1 MRILKFISVFLGTLI
16 VVAAIIIIPAWHSIK
31 TIFSKSSPLKQGIEW
46 VNKTGTE
53 RGFVNYLKA
62 NPDNGSFY
70 SATLNQPDSTIAYQ
84 DSVMRPMGEL
94 SDFLLLIEYA
104 REVDNG
110 TLSPED
116 TLSLSEIDPYLLPD
130 NNVGDHEEALNFL
143 KETGRIGKNNTIHLK
158 DVPIMITGYND
169 EAASDYLYMRL
180 GESHLKDLLNVLDS
194 TEIELPLPWSG
205 LALAKALPADE
216 SDSLR
221 IARLLEMPKAAFRH
235 LIISKTDSLKS
246 IPYYRMEMKK
256 KMSAENTDIPFQ
268 VMNLSN
274 RLLPK
279 ASTAA
284 LGKLMNEAMHDSLI
298 NKNVSRLVKNTLQ
311 WKIHNPAFDS
321 RFSYY
326 GGLFDQR
333 VGMLSGMDASVS
345 GDTGISQIHVVLV
358 ENVPLALWLH
368 LSSEFM
374 DQNFLERMT
383 LDQPFH
389 AFTFNKLMMG
399 D

>member
-1 MRILKFISVFLGTLI
+1 MRILKFIAVFLGTLI
-16 VVAAIIIIPAWHSIK
+16 IVGAIIIIPAWHSIK

-46 VNKTGTE
+46 VNRTGTE

-62 NPDNGSFY
+62 KPADGSFY
-70 SATLNQPDSTIAYQ
+70 SITFHQPDSTIAYS

-94 SDFLLLIEYA
+94 SDFLLLVEYA
-104 REVDNG
+104 REVDQG

-116 TLSLSEIDPYLLPD
+116 TVSLSEIDPYLLPG

-143 KETGRIGKNNTIHLK
+143 KQTGRISKDNIIHLK
-158 DVPIMITGYND
+158 DVPIMMTGYND

-180 GESHLKDLLNVLDS
+180 GETHLKSLLNSLNS
-194 TEIELPLPWSG
+194 NEIELPLPWSG
-205 LALAKALPADE
+205 LALAEALPADE

-221 IARLLEMPKAAFRH
+221 IARLLRMSKASFRH
-235 LIISKTDSLKS
+235 LVISKTDSLKS

-256 KMSAENTDIPFQ
+256 KMSENTDVPFQ

-274 RLLPK
+274 QLLPK
-279 ASTAA
+279 ASATA
-284 LGKLMNEAMHDSLI
+284 LGKLLDEAMHDSLI
-298 NKNVSRLVKNTLQ
+298 DQNVSRLVRGALQ

-321 RFSYY
+321 QFTYY

-333 VGMLSGMDASVS
+333 IGMLSGMDASIS
-345 GDTGISQIHVVLV
+345 GDTGITQVHVVLL
-358 ENVPLALWLH
+358 ENIPLALWLH

-374 DQNFLERMT
+374 DQNFLQRMA
-383 LDQPFH
+383 LDQAFH
-389 AFTFNKLMMG
+389 AFTFNQLK
-399 D
+399 